1 MTDQQ
6 LASQWDADHRL
17 AAITTLVSGALI
29 ILGTA
34 LVFTV
39 GVGPIEALVNAG
51 TAPAPFAVNLL
62 AGVFLIVDVAL
73 LVFVVALAHTFSG
86 ANSFALSLTTGV
98 ATLATTSAATVHLI
112 WGHIASALEFEA
124 PPQVNQFATWLAA
137 NLWIL
142 PLFGLLVGATLVAL
156 ALALRGSPFRVAR
169 RLGTASAV
177 IGGVLV
183 VLAPF
188 TGFGPGAL
196 ALAAVAEILLATAGI
211 SVLLVVAL
219 VTVGLLLFRS
229 RHHEPVP
236 VA

>member
-29 ILGTA
+29 IVGTA

-39 GVGPIEALVNAG
+39 GSGAIEPLVLTG
-51 TAPAPFAVNLL
+51 TAPGNFPVTML

-73 LVFVVALAHTFSG
+73 LAFVVALAHTFSG
-86 ANSFALSLTTGV
+86 GHSFALNLTTGV

-112 WGHIASALEFEA
+112 WGHIASPFEFDA
-124 PPQVNQFATWLAA
+124 PPEVNQFATWLAA

-142 PLFGLLVGATLVAL
+142 PLFGLLVGATLVSL
-156 ALALRGSPFRVAR
+156 ALVLRGSRFRVAR

-177 IGGVLV
+177 IGGLLV

-188 TGFGPGAL
+188 TGFGPEAM
-196 ALAAVAEILLATAGI
+196 ALAAVAETLLATAGI
-211 SVLLVVAL
+211 SVLLVVSL